1 MNGMNALRTMAAG
14 HAAVSAPEAQR
25 EVHAEI
31 GRLQR
36 AVDRL
41 VMNRE
46 ALSGR
51 LAFTRIDTPTGE
63 ETSAESRPCSTLG
76 TELRGI
82 TNRIEV
88 EADVLAYE
96 VASLAL

>member
-1 MNGMNALRTMAAG
+1 MNGCSATNRALAG
-14 HAAVSAPEAQR
+14 VSAQQVPEAQR

-31 GRLQR
+31 GRLHR

-76 TELRGI
+76 NELRGI